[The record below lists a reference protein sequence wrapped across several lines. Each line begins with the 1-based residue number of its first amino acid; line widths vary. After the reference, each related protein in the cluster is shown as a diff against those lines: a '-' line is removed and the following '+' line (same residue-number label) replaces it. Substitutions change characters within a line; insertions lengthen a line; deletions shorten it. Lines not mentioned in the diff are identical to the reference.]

1 MSDTSVEARPAVAPA
16 PDHTPNEQAPMVGEV
31 APPNAPWTPQDAD
44 RLAVLRSMEVPAM
57 TQAETDEMNALQDRE
72 PPPLLPL
79 TPHEIGRLAELRATP
94 TMSVDES
101 KEMASLATREYV
113 PQPPPPPA
121 KPDPEK
127 VPGLTLDV
135 MGGVIGMIERIVGS
149 VPQLHAMQGTVAAL
163 RQTYQD
169 LYFNATPP
177 VEMPPPQGDAVPNQS
192 TERGRRIAE
201 LEQMEIRS
209 IAQELMR

>member
-1 MSDTSVEARPAVAPA
+1 MSD
-16 PDHTPNEQAPMVGEV
+16 
-31 APPNAPWTPQDAD
+31 
-44 RLAVLRSMEVPAM
+44 
-57 TQAETDEMNALQDRE
+57 
-72 PPPLLPL
+72 
-79 TPHEIGRLAELRATP
+79 TP

-177 VEMPPPQGDAVPNQS
+177 VEMPPPQGDAERQVIDRNNRIEALDRVPVRTQ
-192 TERGRRIAE
+192 
-201 LEQMEIRS
+201 
-209 IAQELMR
+209 AQEEEYTRLRQEAALPA